1 MAVMGASLEIAC
13 NGVVGAALQQG
24 MAAEKAASPRDV
36 GITIG

>member
-1 MAVMGASLEIAC
+1 MGASLEIA
-13 NGVVGAALQQG
+13 GTEMIDAALQQG

>member
-1 MAVMGASLEIAC
+1 MAVMGASLEMPGWDGC
-13 NGVVGAALQQG
+13 AALQQG